1 MREVLHTI
9 HKDRKGGEM
18 KRIKKKSIKHLWNT
32 LKKVLHDE
40 EGWTFIETLIVIT
53 IVLILTSTVGFMA
66 FRLIGKANIVAA
78 KTQIENYSMALD
90 TYFMDNRR
98 YPSEEQGLAALWEK
112 PILEPM
118 PRGWDGPYLKEK
130 VNTDPWDNPYI
141 YSVPGQHGL
150 PYEIT
155 SYGADGLPG
164 GEGNDRDIASWGE

>member
-1 MREVLHTI
+1 M
-9 HKDRKGGEM
+9 KKM
-18 KRIKKKSIKHLWNT
+18 KRKSKKHLGN
-32 LKKVLHDE
+32 VLIRILGDE
-40 EGWTFIETLIVIT
+40 EGFTFIETLIVIT
-53 IVLILTSTVGFMA
+53 IIFILMSTVGFVT

-118 PRGWDGPYLKEK
+118 PRRWDGPYLKK
-130 VNTDPWDNPYI
+130 NVTVDPWDNPYQ
-141 YSVPGQHGL
+141 YSVPGRHGL
-150 PYEIT
+150 PYGIA

-164 GEGNDRDIASWGE
+164 GEGNDRDITSWGE